1 MNQSGP
7 SPTPETPAPE
17 AEVHQLD
24 PASRDGGDTCVD
36 ILSPPPGTDPED
48 CLYVALHLHGAASVR
63 RGGASTVLAPGDL
76 LISASPHPAGLM
88 RGSECRMVRFRVP
101 CFYLGVR
108 QSDVRRAGGLMAR
121 GNEGTGSLASQ
132 FLRTLAAQARA
143 HRARPGNHLARSASD
158 IVAVLV
164 DELLDR
170 ENPEHPTG
178 TAELLSRIRSHI
190 EENLADPGLS
200 PESIA
205 RSQHISVR
213 YLHKL
218 FQQDGMT
225 VGQWVRRRRLD
236 ACRRELERPSRR
248 QTSVSAVAHRW
259 GFVSHSHF
267 SRAFRDAFGVS
278 PREWQAYAT
287 RTEGRGTAS

>member
-1 MNQSGP
+1 M
-7 SPTPETPAPE
+7 PETPATE
-17 AEVHQLD
+17 ADVPGHRLD
-24 PASRDGGDTCVD
+24 RAAREGGEGCID
-36 ILSPPPGTDPED
+36 ILSPPPGTDSED
-48 CLYVALHLHGAASVR
+48 CLHIALHVHGAASVR

-76 LISASPHPAGLM
+76 VISATPHPAGLLQD
-88 RGSECRMVRFRVP
+88 SECRMLRFRVP

-108 QSDVRRAGGLMAR
+108 QGDVRRAGGLLAR
-121 GNEGTGSLASQ
+121 GSEGIGSLASQ
-132 FLRTLAAQARA
+132 FLRTLAAQERA
-143 HRARPGNHLARSASD
+143 HRARPGNHLARGASD

-164 DELLDR
+164 GELLDR
-170 ENPEHPTG
+170 EDPEHPG
-178 TAELLSRIRSHI
+178 GAAELLARIRVHI
-190 EENLADPGLS
+190 EENLADPDLS
-200 PESIA
+200 PGSIA
-205 RSQHISVR
+205 RAQHISVR

-236 ACRRELERPSRR
+236 ACRRELGRPSRR

-287 RTEGRGTAS
+287 RAEGRDPAS

>member
-1 MNQSGP
+1 M
-7 SPTPETPAPE
+7 PETPE
-17 AEVHQLD
+17 ADYRQFGRTARE
-24 PASRDGGDTCVD
+24 SGTGCID
-36 ILSPPPGTDPED
+36 ILSPPPGSDPED
-48 CLYVALHLHGAASVR
+48 CLHVALHVRGAASVR
-63 RGGASTVLAPGDL
+63 RHGVSTALAPGDL
-76 LISASPHPAGLM
+76 LIGTTRHPAGLLQDA
-88 RGSECRMVRFRVP
+88 ECRMVHFRVP

-108 QSDVRRAGGLMAR
+108 QGDVHRTDGLLAR
-121 GNEGTGSLASQ
+121 GSEGVGALASQ
-132 FLRTLAAQARA
+132 FLWTLAAQAPA

-164 DELLDR
+164 AELLER
-170 ENPEHPTG
+170 ESPEHPSG
-178 TAELLSRIRSHI
+178 SAELLARIRAHI
-190 EENLADPGLS
+190 EENLADPDLA

-218 FQQDGMT
+218 FQQDGTT

-236 ACRRELERPSRR
+236 ACRRELERPARR

-278 PREWQAYAT
+278 PREWQAYAAQADS
-287 RTEGRGTAS
+287 RNPAS

>member
-1 MNQSGP
+1 M
-7 SPTPETPAPE
+7 PETPAPE
-17 AEVHQLD
+17 AEIHLLD
-24 PASRDGGDTCVD
+24 QAARGGGNDCID

-48 CLYVALHLHGAASVR
+48 CLYVALHVHGAASVR

-76 LISASPHPAGLM
+76 LISTTPHPAGLLQD
-88 RGSECRMVRFRVP
+88 SECRMVRFRVP

-108 QSDVRRAGGLMAR
+108 QSDVRRAGGLLAR
-121 GNEGTGSLASQ
+121 GNEGIGSLASQ
-132 FLRTLAAQARA
+132 FLRTLATQARA
-143 HRARPGNHLARSASD
+143 HRARPGHHLARSASD
-158 IVAVLV
+158 IVAILV
-164 DELLDR
+164 TELLDR
-170 ENPEHPTG
+170 ESPEHPTG
-178 TAELLSRIRSHI
+178 VAELLSRIRAHI
-190 EENLADPGLS
+190 EQNLADPDLS

-236 ACRRELERPSRR
+236 ACRRDLGRPSRR

-278 PREWQAYAT
+278 PREWQAYAAGI
-287 RTEGRGTAS
+287 EGHNPAS

>member
-1 MNQSGP
+1 M
-7 SPTPETPAPE
+7 PETPEPE
-17 AEVHQLD
+17 VEVHQLGRT
-24 PASRDGGDTCVD
+24 ARDGGSGCID

-48 CLYVALHLHGAASVR
+48 CLYVALHVRGAASVR
-63 RGGASTVLAPGDL
+63 RHGVSTALAPGDL
-76 LISASPHPAGLM
+76 LIGTTVHPAGLLQDA
-88 RGSECRMVRFRVP
+88 ECRMVHFRVP

-108 QSDVRRAGGLMAR
+108 ADDVRRTGGLLAR
-121 GNEGTGSLASQ
+121 GNEGVGSLASH
-132 FLRTLAAQARA
+132 FLRTLATQARA
-143 HRARPGNHLARSASD
+143 HRARPGNHLARSVSD
-158 IVAVLV
+158 IVAILV
-164 DELLDR
+164 TELLER
-170 ENPEHPTG
+170 ESPEHPTG
-178 TAELLSRIRSHI
+178 AAELLARIRAHI
-190 EENLADPGLS
+190 EENLADPDLA

-225 VGQWVRRRRLD
+225 VGQWVRQRRLD

-267 SRAFRDAFGVS
+267 SRAFRDAYGVS
-278 PREWQAYAT
+278 PREWQAYA
-287 RTEGRGTAS
+287 GQADGHDPAS

>member
-7 SPTPETPAPE
+7 SPLPATPAPE
-17 AEVHQLD
+17 AEAHLLGQ
-24 PASRDGGDTCVD
+24 AARGGGNGCID
-36 ILSPPPGTDPED
+36 ILPPPPGTDPED
-48 CLYVALHLHGAASVR
+48 CLYVALHVHGAASVR
-63 RGGASTVLAPGDL
+63 RGDASTVLAPGDL
-76 LISASPHPAGLM
+76 LISATPHPAGLL
-88 RGSECRMVRFRVP
+88 RDSDCRMVRFRVP

-121 GNEGTGSLASQ
+121 GNEGIGSLASR
-132 FLRTLAAQARA
+132 FLHTLATRTRA
-143 HRARPGNHLARSASD
+143 HRARPHHHLALSASD
-158 IVAVLV
+158 IVAILV
-164 DELLDR
+164 TELLDR
-170 ENPEHPTG
+170 EDPEHPNG
-178 TAELLSRIRSHI
+178 PAELLSRIRVHI
-190 EENLADPGLS
+190 EQNLADPNLS
-200 PESIA
+200 PGSIA

-236 ACRRELERPSRR
+236 ACRRELGRPSRR
-248 QTSVSAVAHRW
+248 QASVSAVAHRW

-267 SRAFRDAFGVS
+267 SRAFREAFGIS

-287 RTEGRGTAS
+287 RTEGDHPAS

>member
-1 MNQSGP
+1 MS
-7 SPTPETPAPE
+7 ETPAPE
-17 AEVHQLD
+17 VAVHQLD
-24 PASRDGGDTCVD
+24 QAARDGGNGCID

-48 CLYVALHLHGAASVR
+48 CLYVTLHVHGAASVR
-63 RGGASTVLAPGDL
+63 RGAASTVLAPGDL
-76 LISASPHPAGLM
+76 LIGTTPHPAGLLQD
-88 RGSECRMVRFRVP
+88 SECRMVRFRVP

-121 GNEGTGSLASQ
+121 GSEGIGSLASQ
-132 FLRTLAAQARA
+132 FLRTLATQART
-143 HRARPGNHLARSASD
+143 HRARPGNHLARSVSD
-158 IVAVLV
+158 IVAILV
-164 DELLDR
+164 TELLDR

-178 TAELLSRIRSHI
+178 AAELLSRIRAHI
-190 EENLADPGLS
+190 EQNLADPDLS

-236 ACRRELERPSRR
+236 ACRRELGRPSRR
-248 QTSVSAVAHRW
+248 QASVSAVAHRW

-287 RTEGRGTAS
+287 RTEGHNPAS

>member
-1 MNQSGP
+1 MIPSGP
-7 SPTPETPAPE
+7 SPMSATEHRRSHRAAPE
-17 AEVHQLD
+17 
-24 PASRDGGDTCVD
+24 GGNGCID
-36 ILSPPPGTDPED
+36 ILSPPPGTDPGD
-48 CLYVALHLHGAASVR
+48 CLYVVLHVHGAASVR
-63 RGGASTVLAPGDL
+63 HRGASTPLAPGDL
-76 LISASPHPAGLM
+76 LIGTTPHPAGLLQD
-88 RGSECRMVRFRVP
+88 SECRMLRFRVP

-108 QSDVRRAGGLMAR
+108 RGDVRRAGGLMAR
-121 GNEGTGSLASQ
+121 GDEGIGSLASQ
-132 FLRTLAAQARA
+132 FLRTLATRARD

-164 DELLDR
+164 ADLLEQ
-170 ENPEHPTG
+170 ENPEHPSG
-178 TAELLSRIRSHI
+178 GAELLARIRAHI
-190 EENLADPGLS
+190 EENLADPDLS

-218 FQQDGMT
+218 FQPDGMT
-225 VGQWVRRRRLD
+225 VGQWVRRRRLE

-278 PREWQAYAT
+278 PREWQAYAAQT
-287 RTEGRGTAS
+287 DGRNPAS